1 MANHENTKP
10 GNKFPQIWFII
21 IWFAMSCQASAIL
34 TKKRQLLFFFD
45 KIDVKGSVSV
55 FVEPRARNE
64 EAFIYADAEIIDE
77 VSLYVRDRTLFIEA
91 NNTFDISRRLPFL
104 KINAARTFPVEIII
118 GSEKLSELTLS
129 GNANLSVNNITSKRL
144 SVSSLGTGSFYLES
158 SSIGS
163 LQVNQFGSGPV
174 ILKGKNIFE
183 LDLKIKGP
191 GRVLAQELF
200 AERIKVQHDGNSNI
214 QLHPLLFLDARLT
227 TGGNILLHNRPKNLV
242 VNQNANGKV
251 VDILPEA
258 EKFYDLN
265 ASLPTLSNVKK
276 N

>member
-1 MANHENTKP
+1 MANHENTKL
-10 GNKFPQIWFII
+10 GNKFPIIWFII
-21 IWFAMSCQASAIL
+21 IWFANSYHASAVL

-55 FVEPRARNE
+55 FIEPRARNE

-77 VSLYVRDRTLFIEA
+77 VSLHVRDRTLFIDA
-91 NNTFDISRRLPFL
+91 KNTFDISRRLPFL

-118 GSEKLSELTLS
+118 GSEKLSELSLS
-129 GNANLSVNNITSKRL
+129 GNANLSVNNIHSKRL
-144 SVSSLGTGSFYLES
+144 SVSSLGKGKFFLES
-158 SSIGS
+158 SSIES
-163 LQVNQFGSGPV
+163 LQVNQFGSGSV
-174 ILKGKNIFE
+174 ILKGKNIID
-183 LDLKIKGP
+183 LDLKIKGS

-214 QLHPLLFLDARLT
+214 QLHPLVFLDARLT

-242 VNQNANGKV
+242 VNQNADGKV